1 VWSKLEIKHDVE
13 ANIDLSV
20 LQDLFTFHHDS
31 TCTTHEM
38 LDCKCAGVGL
48 VAHGDL
54 QLERSLSIT
63 EDELSSQRDC
73 QLQVA
78 QTLASSTCVRMNQL
92 FQWQHY
98 SQPVRAT
105 LLQVSVTKS
114 MACVLLCVC
123 VFGYCMETHQLLISR
138 IATR

>member
-1 VWSKLEIKHDVE
+1 VCVCVCVCTRLEIKHSVE
-13 ANIDLSV
+13 ANINLSV
-20 LQDLFTFHHDS
+20 LQDLFTFHYDS

-38 LDCKCAGVGL
+38 LGCRCAGDGL
-48 VAHGDL
+48 VPHSDL
-54 QLERSLSIT
+54 QVERNLIIT

-78 QTLASSTCVRMNQL
+78 QTLASNSCVHMNQL

-98 SQPVRAT
+98 SQPVEAA

-114 MACVLLCVC
+114 I
-123 VFGYCMETHQLLISR
+123 FKNNPNQ
-138 IATR
+138 

>member
-1 VWSKLEIKHDVE
+1 VCTTLEIKHNVQV
-13 ANIDLSV
+13 NVNLSV

-48 VAHGDL
+48 VPHHNL
-54 QLERSLSIT
+54 QLERSQSIT
-63 EDELSSQRDC
+63 EDELSNQRDC

-78 QTLASSTCVRMNQL
+78 QTLASNTCIRMNQL

-98 SQPVRAT
+98 SQPIRST

-114 MACVLLCVC
+114 MACVLLCL
-123 VFGYCMETHQLLISR
+123 YLELHQLLISR

>member
-1 VWSKLEIKHDVE
+1 MCTRLEIKHNVE
-13 ANIDLSV
+13 ANMSINLSV

-38 LDCKCAGVGL
+38 LGCTCAGDGL
-48 VAHGDL
+48 VPHSDL
-54 QLERSLSIT
+54 QVERNLSIT

-78 QTLASSTCVRMNQL
+78 QTLASNTCVHMNQL

-98 SQPVRAT
+98 SQPIEGT

-114 MACVLLCVC
+114 I
-123 VFGYCMETHQLLISR
+123 FIKNPNH
-138 IATR
+138 

>member
-1 VWSKLEIKHDVE
+1 VCIRLEIKHNVE
-13 ANIDLSV
+13 ANTSINLSV

-38 LDCKCAGVGL
+38 LGCRCAGDGMVPCS
-48 VAHGDL
+48 DL
-54 QLERSLSIT
+54 QVERSLSIT

-78 QTLASSTCVRMNQL
+78 QTQASNTCVHMNQL

-98 SQPVRAT
+98 SQPIEAA
-105 LLQVSVTKS
+105 LLQVSVTKPI
-114 MACVLLCVC
+114 
-123 VFGYCMETHQLLISR
+123 FKKNPNH
-138 IATR
+138 